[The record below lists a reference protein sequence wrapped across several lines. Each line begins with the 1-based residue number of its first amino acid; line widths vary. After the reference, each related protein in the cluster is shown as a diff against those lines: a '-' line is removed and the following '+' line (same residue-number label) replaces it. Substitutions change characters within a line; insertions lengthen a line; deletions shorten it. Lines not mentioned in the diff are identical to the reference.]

1 MKNRFTISAFLLVLA
16 VSFAGAVKIKAQDS
30 RIPGEGGEVKL
41 GAKAISGK
49 LVFETEDKEFRWWFD
64 SRLQLDG
71 AMYFEDKNPLSNGTV
86 TRRLTFAL
94 KSVLWRDW
102 QAELDMDFNEGLP
115 EARDMWIRYT
125 FPKFNLA
132 LQVGNFKE
140 PFGLERL
147 NSSRLLTFL
156 ERSTVS
162 NAFPL
167 GRRMGATARYW
178 NNLGQVTVGI
188 FGHELG
194 TRIDKGT
201 RDEGYST
208 NLRVT
213 AAPINSEGRTLHL
226 GVAGSYK
233 IPDAVADLSPN
244 TIEIKARSETYVFDP
259 KLLHTGDI
267 TDVNYYNRLGGELGF
282 VYGPFYLQSEYMG
295 AMVKRWY
302 GKKDANFSGGY
313 VTAAYMLTGETRDY
327 FVDEGEFGPTQK
339 PKSSWGA
346 VELAARY
353 SVLNLNDPDASIYGG
368 QGNQLMLGLN
378 YYPNINIKLQFNYS
392 MVNNDD
398 HATSKGKFK
407 GNDDFSFFQMRI
419 QASM

>member
-1 MKNRFTISAFLLVLA
+1 MNRRLTIKPFLFLIA
-16 VSFAGAVKIKAQDS
+16 VFCISTAKMNAQDS
-30 RIPGEGGEVKL
+30 RIPGEGGNIKL
-41 GAKAISGK
+41 GAEARSGK
-49 LVFETEDKEFRWWFD
+49 LVFESADGEFRWWFD
-64 SRLQLDG
+64 SRLQMDG
-71 AMYFEDKNPLSNGTV
+71 AMYFEDKNPLSNGTL

-94 KSVLWRDW
+94 KSVLWKDW
-102 QAELDMDFNEGLP
+102 QAELDMDFTEGLP

-125 FPKFNLA
+125 FPKVNLA

-162 NAFPL
+162 NAFPV
-167 GRRMGATARYW
+167 GRRMGFTARYW
-178 NNLGQVTVGI
+178 NNFGQVTAGI

-201 RDEGYST
+201 RDEGFGT
-208 NLRVT
+208 NLRIT
-213 AAPINSEGRTLHL
+213 AAPINEEGKALHL
-226 GVAGSYK
+226 GVAASYK
-233 IPDAVADLSPN
+233 IPDAVADLAPN
-244 TIEIKARSETYVFDP
+244 TIELKARSETSVFDP

-267 TDVNYYNRLGGELGF
+267 TDVNYYNRFGGELGI
-282 VYGPFYLQSEYMG
+282 VYGSFYFQSEYMTT
-295 AMVKRWY
+295 MVKRWY
-302 GKKDANFSGGY
+302 GKETAKFSGGY
-313 VTAAYMLTGETRDY
+313 ATATYMLTGETRDY
-327 FVDEGEFGPTQK
+327 YVDEGEFGPTSK
-339 PKSSWGA
+339 PKNSWGA
-346 VELAARY
+346 LELAARY
-353 SVLNLNDPDASIYGG
+353 SILNLNDPNTKIYGG

-407 GNDDFSFFQMRI
+407 GNDDFSFFQMRV